1 MSLKGAVECK
11 RIKTGLADK
20 LFVLIII
27 LLQYRCERD
36 AEVQLQPL
44 QQVNGVDKN
53 NLFKVSLPCM
63 YICVVVNFLSAV
75 ILFFFCFW
83 VC

>member
-1 MSLKGAVECK
+1 MLLKGAVECK
-11 RIKTGLADK
+11 HIKAGFADK

-27 LLQYRCERD
+27 LLRCRCERD

-53 NLFKVSLPCM
+53 NLFRVSLPCIYM
-63 YICVVVNFLSAV
+63 CCS
-75 ILFFFCFW
+75 
-83 VC
+83 

>member
-1 MSLKGAVECK
+1 MGAVTVVIK
-11 RIKTGLADK
+11 WSQLGFKTGLADK

-27 LLQYRCERD
+27 LLHCRCERD

-63 YICVVVNFLSAV
+63 YM
-75 ILFFFCFW
+75 
-83 VC
+83 

>member
-1 MSLKGAVECK
+1 MLLKGAVECK
-11 RIKTGLADK
+11 HIKAGLADK

-27 LLQYRCERD
+27 LLQFRCERN

-53 NLFKVSLPCM
+53 NLFKVSLPCIYM
-63 YICVVVNFLSAV
+63 CCS
-75 ILFFFCFW
+75 
-83 VC
+83 

>member
-1 MSLKGAVECK
+1 MLMKGVVECK
-11 RIKTGLADK
+11 HIKTGLADK

-27 LLQYRCERD
+27 LLQCRCERD

-63 YICVVVNFLSAV
+63 YNVL
-75 ILFFFCFW
+75 
-83 VC
+83 

>member
-1 MSLKGAVECK
+1 MLLKGAVECK
-11 RIKTGLADK
+11 HIKTGLADK

-27 LLQYRCERD
+27 LLQCRCERN

-63 YICVVVNFLSAV
+63 HLYVL
-75 ILFFFCFW
+75 
-83 VC
+83 